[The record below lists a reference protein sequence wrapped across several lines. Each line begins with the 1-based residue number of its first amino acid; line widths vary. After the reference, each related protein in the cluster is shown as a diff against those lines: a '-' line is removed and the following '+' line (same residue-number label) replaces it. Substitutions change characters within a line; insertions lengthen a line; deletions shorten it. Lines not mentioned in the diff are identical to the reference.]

1 MKKISIKIAIVML
14 FIFVM
19 IPVISFIINL
29 NTYKNKRSDMVGVIK
44 EMSRDSVK
52 VLVLEGVK
60 SSKGMLYVQN
70 GWKTTNLIDLNIM
83 PEEISICN
91 DTMKIVLNDNSDVYQ
106 GSIFLANL
114 KIVFRNEDSGEE
126 LKSY

>member
-60 SSKGMLYVQN
+60 ASKGMLYVQN

-91 DTMKIVLNDNSDVYQ
+91 DTMKVVLNDNSDVYQ

>member
-126 LKSY
+126 LKAY

>member
-52 VLVLEGVK
+52 VLVLEGSK
-60 SSKGMLYVQN
+60 ASKGMLYVQN

-126 LKSY
+126 LKAY